1 MRASEFYDIV
11 TEAVND
17 VMEHGYSQKRLEYWL
32 QRLEE
37 AAELALVPQQE
48 LERMLQKTL
57 TSVYARA
64 TKQKNLLTLHKG
76 IGEFTLRSIEPKLHG
91 LLEERIRASADL
103 IVLNR
108 EQSVAKTL
116 QRFAGWCSSVPAG
129 GTTGDKVETRKTI
142 RRGIA
147 GLPFETRRVVI
158 DQGHKLAA
166 SINDLVATDGGAIAG
181 IYRSHWRESGY
192 DFRPSHK
199 ARDLKIYVI
208 RGNWAIKQGLMK
220 LAGRQYYDQITQAAE
235 EPFCRCFMEYLYHVS
250 QLPRDMLT
258 AKGAEALSSARAQLR
273 AIA

>member
-11 TEAVND
+11 TDAVND

-37 AAELALVPQQE
+37 AAELALVPQEE
-48 LERMLQKTL
+48 LERTLQKTL
-57 TSVYARA
+57 SGVFMRA
-64 TKQKNLLTLHKG
+64 TRQKHLLAVHKG

-91 LLEERIRASADL
+91 LLEERVRASADL
-103 IVLNR
+103 ITLNR

-129 GTTGDKVETRKTI
+129 GSTGDKVETRKAI

-147 GLPFETRRVVI
+147 GLPFEARRCAT
-158 DQGHKLAA
+158 DQSMKLVA
-166 SINDLVATDGGAIAG
+166 SINDVIANDGGAIAL
-181 IYRSHWRESGY
+181 IWHSHWRESGY
-192 DFRPSHK
+192 DYRPSHK
-199 ARDLKIYVI
+199 VRDTHIFVI
-208 RGNWAIKQGLMK
+208 RGNWAMKQGLMK
-220 LAGRQYYDQITQAAE
+220 LSGRQYYDQVTSVAE
-235 EPFCRCFMEYLYHVS
+235 EVSCRCFAEYLYHIA

-258 AKGAEALSSARAQLR
+258 AKGAESLSQARAQLR